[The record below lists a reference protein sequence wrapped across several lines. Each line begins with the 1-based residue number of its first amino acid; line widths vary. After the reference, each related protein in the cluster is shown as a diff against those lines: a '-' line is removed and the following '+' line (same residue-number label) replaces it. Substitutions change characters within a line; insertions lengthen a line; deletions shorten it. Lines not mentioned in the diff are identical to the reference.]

1 MEANHP
7 CMTVTRAPGPYPEV
21 RAGGR
26 NYRYAHAM
34 LSNLS
39 GEISEMSAMSLYL
52 YDQLVTVGIPELSA
66 VFQELAL
73 VELRHMEIFGML
85 AQQLGADPRLWCM
98 RRGRQSWWSPADLQ
112 YTRKLG
118 PLIHGAIRAEEQ
130 TIRKYKGQLCWIR
143 DENVTANL
151 TRIIQDEQV
160 HLQVLTQL
168 AQIYTGQSEQ

>member
-1 MEANHP
+1 MQANHP
-7 CMTVTRAPGPYPEV
+7 CITATRAPGPYPEI

-26 NYRYAHAM
+26 NHRYAHAM

-39 GEISEMSAMSLYL
+39 GEISEQSALSLYF
-52 YDQLVTVGIPELSA
+52 YDHLVTAGLPELSA

-112 YTRKLG
+112 YTRRLG
-118 PLIHGAIRAEEQ
+118 PLIHAAIRAEELTVQ
-130 TIRKYKGQLCWIR
+130 KYEGQLRWIR
-143 DENVTANL
+143 DENVAANL
-151 TRIIQDEQV
+151 SRILQDERV
-160 HLQVLTQL
+160 HVQLLTQL
-168 AQIYTGQSEQ
+168 AQDYTGRSN

>member
-1 MEANHP
+1 MQANHP
-7 CMTVTRAPGPYPEV
+7 CISVTRASEPYPEV

-26 NYRYAHAM
+26 NHRYAHAM

-39 GEISEMSAMSLYL
+39 GEISEQSAMSLYL
-52 YDQLVTVGIPELSA
+52 YDRLVTAGLPELSA

-118 PLIHGAIRAEEQ
+118 PLIHGAIQAEQ
-130 TIRKYKGQLCWIR
+130 LTIRKYEGQLRWIR
-143 DENVTANL
+143 DENVAANL
-151 TRIIQDEQV
+151 RRVLQDEQV
-160 HLQVLTQL
+160 HVQLLTQL
-168 AQIYTGQSEQ
+168 AQDYTGCTT